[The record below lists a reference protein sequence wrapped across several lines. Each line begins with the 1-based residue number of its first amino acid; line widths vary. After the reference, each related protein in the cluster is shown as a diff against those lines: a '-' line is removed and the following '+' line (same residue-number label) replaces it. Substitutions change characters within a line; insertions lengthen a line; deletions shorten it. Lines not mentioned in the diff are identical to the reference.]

1 MNSRTIVILA
11 AGTGSRI
18 ESIRKEKP
26 KPLIKLGGLS
36 LIERAIRSA
45 QRRGFTKF
53 VVVVGFQ
60 AEDIRNELKDGSQW
74 GVEIQYAQN
83 DQWDKKN
90 GISVLSAKPFVTT
103 DEFVLLMSDHVLDQ
117 AFFDKIN
124 QTKLEHDLL
133 LMTDSKLNEIF
144 DMDDATKVETDGT
157 YILNIGKA
165 IPKYQTVDTG
175 VFICKTSFFNILEE
189 FYSKNGDVSLSEGV
203 NLLVSQKRA
212 VIQDI
217 GDMWWQDVDAKPAYK
232 HAEKLMLKKQI
243 KKTDVWVSRYC
254 NRPISLFFSKYLVR
268 TPITPN
274 QTSFIGFFAGLMAP
288 VFLVWGNYWGFM
300 LGAFCYH
307 MSSVLDGCDGEIA
320 RMKMMESEGGEWM
333 DTLTDTISHFLFLSG
348 MVYGLVKVTGET
360 WPITLGVISLVSIV
374 LLVLVMF
381 KFIRGENRGT
391 LIAFDQAFE
400 KSVTKDQNIFARMAL
415 FFKPIMRRANF
426 AFLFFLLALIGKIS
440 WVLFLI
446 CVGPLVTLILILI
459 TFRSKIFGTK
469 QTVS

>member
-1 MNSRTIVILA
+1 
-11 AGTGSRI
+11 
-18 ESIRKEKP
+18 
-26 KPLIKLGGLS
+26 

-45 QRRGFTKF
+45 ARRGFNKF

-60 AEDIRNELKDGSQW
+60 GEDIRNELKDGSQW
-74 GVEIQYAQN
+74 GVNIQYAQN

-90 GISVLSAKPFVTT
+90 GISVLSAKPHVTT

-117 AFFDKIN
+117 TFFDKIN
-124 QTKLEHDLL
+124 QTSLGQSEDLL
-133 LMTDSKLNEIF
+133 LMTDSKLDEIF
-144 DMDDATKVETDGT
+144 DMDDATKVETDGK
-157 YILNIGKA
+157 YILNIGKT
-165 IPKYQTVDTG
+165 IPTFQTVDTG
-175 VFICKTSFFNILEE
+175 VFIIKKTFFDILED
-189 FYSKNGDVSLSEGV
+189 FYKKNGDVSLSEGV
-203 NLLVSQKRA
+203 QLLVSQKRA

-232 HAEKLMLKKQI
+232 YAEKLMLKKQI
-243 KKTDVWVSRYC
+243 KKTDVWVARHF
-254 NRPISLFFSKYLVR
+254 NRPISLLFSKYLVR

-274 QTSFIGFFAGLMAP
+274 QTSFLGFFAGLMAP

-320 RMKMMESEGGEWM
+320 RMKMMESQGGEWM

-348 MVYGLVKVTGET
+348 MVYGLVKATDQT
-360 WPITLGVISLVSIV
+360 WPIVFGFVSLVSIIS
-374 LLVLVMF
+374 LVLVMF

-400 KSVTKDQNIFARMAL
+400 KNVTKDQNIFARMAL

-426 AFLFFLLALIGKIS
+426 AFLFFVLALIGKIS
-440 WVLFLI
+440 WVLTLI
-446 CVGPLVTLILILI
+446 TVGPLVTLILILI
-459 TFRSKIFGTK
+459 TFRSKIFGSTAA
-469 QTVS
+469 

>member
-53 VVVVGFQ
+53 VIVVGFQ
-60 AEDIRNELKDGSQW
+60 GDDIRNELKDGSQW
-74 GVEIQYAQN
+74 GVDIQYAQN
-83 DQWDKKN
+83 DQWNKKN

-103 DEFVLLMSDHVLDQ
+103 EEFVLLMSDHVLDQ
-117 AFFDKIN
+117 TFFDKIN
-124 QTKLEHDLL
+124 ETKLEHDLL

-144 DMDDATKVETDGT
+144 DMDDATKVETDGK
-157 YILNIGKA
+157 YILNIGKT
-165 IPKYQTVDTG
+165 IPTYQTIDTG
-175 VFICKTSFFNILEE
+175 VFICKTSFFDILEN
-189 FYSKNGDVSLSEGV
+189 FYNQNGDVSLSEGV

-274 QTSFIGFFAGLMAP
+274 QTSFIGFFAGLLAP
-288 VFLVWGNYWGFM
+288 VFLIWGNYWGFM
-300 LGAFCYH
+300 LGALCYH

-333 DTLTDTISHFLFLSG
+333 DTLTDTVSHFLFLSG

-360 WPITLGVISLVSIV
+360 WPIALGVLSLVSIV
-374 LLVLVMF
+374 ALVLVMF

-446 CVGPLVTLILILI
+446 CFGPLITLILILI
-459 TFRSKIFGTK
+459 TFRSKIFTSK
-469 QTVS
+469 QAA